1 MKKFITIILTLLLM
15 GCMAANKVVY
25 RETSDFN
32 VMDFGRYQVLI
43 DKRFVLVGDL
53 ESSRETRGLENVSS
67 TNEKTTRYIFA
78 DVSDGKTNV
87 KKLVAIYDIQLVQPK
102 WYYRNEASYS
112 YYKKRHIDKGM
123 TDFNGIRVAYL
134 VRNIK
139 KIAPD
144 VLKLGESKGYSP
156 SKDSK
161 HGIEVNFQKVIGT
174 SRRIIIT
181 YIEGGSITTDRAL
194 TRAKTFVNLTK

>member
-1 MKKFITIILTLLLM
+1 
-15 GCMAANKVVY
+15 MATNKVVY

-32 VMDFGRYQVLI
+32 VMDLGRYQVLI

-53 ESSRETRGLENVSS
+53 ESSRETRGIDDVSS

-87 KKLVAIYDIQLVQPK
+87 KKLVAIYDIQLVQPQ
-102 WYYRNEASYS
+102 WYYRNESSYS
-112 YYKKRHIDKGM
+112 YYKKLHIDKGM

-139 KIAPD
+139 GIAPD
-144 VLKLGESKGYSP
+144 VLKLGEPKGFSP
-156 SKDSK
+156 SKDIK
-161 HGIEVNFQKVIGT
+161 HGIEVNFAKVIGT

-194 TRAKTFVNLTK
+194 TRAKTFVKLTK